1 MSNTELEN
9 SLGVLKILSEAL
21 TVPRSLDE
29 GLEHIT
35 RLTCELME
43 TGQAVFLF
51 RDETQKELLVKAAVG
66 LPGMRNGTYL
76 VVPERLKDIL
86 WRLRN
91 IHHINWIYSGIEDI
105 AFPII
110 VAPIWVKGV
119 RVGLLATGGAKD
131 PSPRPFN
138 VIRQKMFALL
148 APFASL
154 VIENAKVYDL
164 LKQHFAINSQE
175 LRNASN
181 EEAAE
186 SGRAPMEQLMVN
198 SISNPTK
205 VVKILAESF
214 YKELRRSGFETGHI
228 ASAAAQLLEC
238 AVKEN

>member
-1 MSNTELEN
+1 MSNMELEN

-43 TGQAVFLF
+43 TSQAVFLF
-51 RDETQKELLVKAAVG
+51 RDEERREMMVKAAVG
-66 LPGMRNGTYL
+66 LSGLRNGTYL
-76 VVPERLKDIL
+76 VVPERLRSIL

-91 IHHINWIYSGIEDI
+91 IHHINWVESGIDDI
-105 AFPII
+105 IFPII

-131 PSPRPFN
+131 PSPRPFD
-138 VIRQKMFALL
+138 VVRQKMFALL

-164 LKQHFAINSQE
+164 LKQHFAVNSQE
-175 LRNASN
+175 LRALNS

-186 SGRAPMEQLMVN
+186 GGRSPIEQLTVN
-198 SISNPTK
+198 AISNPTK
-205 VVKILAESF
+205 VARILAESF
-214 YKELRRSGFETGHI
+214 YKELKRAGFETGHV
-228 ASAAAQLLEC
+228 AAAASQLLDC
-238 AVKEN
+238 AVKGE